1 MASADARRPGTWSEQ
16 HGDTATLGRR
26 TVLSGLLFGA
36 GVAASVIDL
45 LVFHLLLQ
53 WHHFY
58 DLSTLEVALAADG
71 VFHAVAWGMTVAGL
85 FLLADARRRDAVPRG
100 RWWGAVLVGLGA
112 FQLLDAVVLHK
123 LLGIH
128 QVRYEVDLLPY
139 DLAWMGSAAV
149 VLLVGLGILRRS
161 RRPR

>member
-1 MASADARRPGTWSEQ
+1 MTSTPAASAPAVRADRRLLW
-16 HGDTATLGRR
+16 
-26 TVLSGLLFGA
+26 SGLLFGA
-36 GVAASVIDL
+36 GIAASVIDL

-85 FLLADARRRDAVPRG
+85 FLLADARRRDAVPWG

-112 FQLLDAVVLHK
+112 FQLLDAVVFHK

-128 QVRYEVDLLPY
+128 QVRYDVDLLPY
-139 DLAWMGSAAV
+139 DLAWIGAAV
-149 VLLVGLGILRRS
+149 VALVVGLVVLWRSRRS
-161 RRPR
+161 R